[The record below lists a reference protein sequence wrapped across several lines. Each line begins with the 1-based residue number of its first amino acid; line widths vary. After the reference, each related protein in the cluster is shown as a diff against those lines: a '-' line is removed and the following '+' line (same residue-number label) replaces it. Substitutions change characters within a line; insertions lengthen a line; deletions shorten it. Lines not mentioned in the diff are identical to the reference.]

1 MCISDF
7 LLSAKVRSDTV
18 WFFFRV
24 YEVEFRYA
32 SSLKKKKA
40 AWGTICTEGLIRV
53 EDYFKYKEPGPGVK
67 KEGRNQKGA
76 RGFPGS
82 LGLLRRP

>member
-32 SSLKKKKA
+32 SSLKKE
-40 AWGTICTEGLIRV
+40 GSLGHHCTEGLIRV